1 MMGHRPKDKVGA
13 PPVQGLLE
21 HITSPASAAPS
32 PYTATPERRQVS
44 TTTYLKSIKLTAN
57 ISCDN

>member
-44 TTTYLKSIKLTAN
+44 VQPLT
-57 ISCDN
+57 